1 LDSSIPDTH
10 IIPAGYTVFRHDRNR
25 HGGCVLVLIRNSIT
39 VIHRKDLESDCE
51 MLWLELH
58 TSRGIINLVTY
69 YRPPTAT
76 VDLLKLLHSA
86 LATNSNSL
94 PVIVCGDFNV
104 PDVDWSTTSP
114 KLKFPVTDTLC
125 QLVHDNFLS
134 QLVSHPTRGE
144 NVLDLLLTTNPDL
157 IASIEVTDSL
167 PGCDHDAIHF
177 MLSATI
183 PQQSTTKRVL
193 YNYKS
198 ANIDDFKEVLS
209 RVSWDIIDFDNDDIE
224 LSWSQWK
231 DLFFSAVN
239 YVIPTVRWKRQKMKH
254 WFSDSTIRLIHKKK
268 RLYREYKRSG
278 NSTTLKKYKAVSNQ
292 VRTNCRNETIAH
304 SNLVCQQSHSN
315 PKQFWRWINSL
326 KGYRSPIPPL
336 HDSCGNTITS
346 DSDKATL
353 FNDYFCSVFT
363 KENISNLDS
372 LIPKPSHSTIID
384 SIHVTPDEVHAEL
397 CQMNVNKACGPDN
410 LTPYLLKNAADF
422 IAVPLCHLFNKSL
435 STGTLPFDWV
445 SGNIV
450 PVHKRKD
457 KHITRNY
464 RPISLTSIVIK
475 VFERI
480 VHRQLVSSLERHNL
494 LSSSQS
500 GFRNKRST
508 VSLLTEAADDWSQC
522 LEQRGTVHCLLLDFG
537 HTSVYYL
544 S

>member
-1 LDSSIPDTH
+1 MDSFNKYSESFLDSSIPDTH

-183 PQQSTTKRVL
+183 LQQSTTKRIL
-193 YNYKS
+193 Y
-198 ANIDDFKEVLS
+198 
-209 RVSWDIIDFDNDDIE
+209 
-224 LSWSQWK
+224 
-231 DLFFSAVN
+231 
-239 YVIPTVRWKRQKMKH
+239 TV
-254 WFSDSTIRLIHKKK
+254 TI
-268 RLYREYKRSG
+268 
-278 NSTTLKKYKAVSNQ
+278 NQ
-292 VRTNCRNETIAH
+292 VILMI
-304 SNLVCQQSHSN
+304 S
-315 PKQFWRWINSL
+315 K
-326 KGYRSPIPPL
+326 K
-336 HDSCGNTITS
+336 
-346 DSDKATL
+346 
-353 FNDYFCSVFT
+353 FCPMFPGT
-363 KENISNLDS
+363 S
-372 LIPKPSHSTIID
+372 LI
-384 SIHVTPDEVHAEL
+384 
-397 CQMNVNKACGPDN
+397 
-410 LTPYLLKNAADF
+410 
-422 IAVPLCHLFNKSL
+422 
-435 STGTLPFDWV
+435 
-445 SGNIV
+445 
-450 PVHKRKD
+450 
-457 KHITRNY
+457 
-464 RPISLTSIVIK
+464 
-475 VFERI
+475 
-480 VHRQLVSSLERHNL
+480 
-494 LSSSQS
+494 
-500 GFRNKRST
+500 
-508 VSLLTEAADDWSQC
+508 
-522 LEQRGTVHCLLLDFG
+522 
-537 HTSVYYL
+537 
-544 S
+544 